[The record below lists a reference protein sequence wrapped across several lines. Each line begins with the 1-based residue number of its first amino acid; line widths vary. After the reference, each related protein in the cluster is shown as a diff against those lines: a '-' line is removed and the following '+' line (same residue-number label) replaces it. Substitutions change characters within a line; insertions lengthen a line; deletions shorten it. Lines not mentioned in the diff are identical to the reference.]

1 MSLSK
6 DQYDSILL
14 GYSRR
19 QDRNRHELNRRRAE
33 IYARIPEYRSLE
45 ESIPAIGMQEL
56 RHILAAAPVP
66 ADGALRPASSE
77 APVPSEAAASGLA
90 SRMADI
96 AAAKRRLLVSN
107 GYAADYLDPIY
118 DCPDCHD
125 TGYLGDKKCHCF
137 RRQEI
142 SILYDQSH
150 LSELTATQNFDALRE
165 NWYSGE
171 DLIRF
176 RKAAAAAR
184 AFTEEFD
191 RLHRNLLFHGTVGT
205 GKSFLSVCIAQKL
218 LETRHSVIYFSAV
231 GLFDHISSLSF
242 DYRNR
247 EQLTGFLSD
256 LYGCDLLI
264 IDDLGTEMTNA
275 FISTQFFSL
284 INERLLREK
293 ATVISTNLSHRELR
307 DRYTDRVFS
316 RIASRYESYEFSG
329 TDIRLQKK
337 ILEKRGFPPV

>member
-19 QDRNRHELNRRRAE
+19 QDRNRHELDRRRAE

-45 ESIPAIGMQEL
+45 ESVPVMGMQAL
-56 RHILAAAPVP
+56 RRILSAASAAEEAPQPLRSAPSAAP
-66 ADGALRPASSE
+66 ASDF
-77 APVPSEAAASGLA
+77 AA
-90 SRMADI
+90 RMADI

-118 DCPDCHD
+118 DCPDCRD
-125 TGYLGDKKCHCF
+125 TGYLGDRKCHCF

-150 LSELTATQNFDALRE
+150 LSELAAAQNFDTLRE
-165 NWYSGE
+165 SWYSGE

-184 AFTEEFD
+184 AFTEEFG
-191 RLHRNLLFHGTVGT
+191 RVHRNLLFHGTVGT

-231 GLFDHISSLSF
+231 GLFDHISALSF

-247 EQLTGFLSD
+247 EQFTDFLSD

-337 ILEKRGFPPV
+337 ILEKRGLSPV